1 MFRKNTPSTQG
12 PALKSTPFVAPKFS
26 AKSALSA
33 GRQGYT
39 SGVNPVRQI
48 SNAPRNFSKQSLRVI
63 PLGGLEEVGR
73 NMTVFEYGQ
82 DIIIVDMGLQFPD
95 EDMPGIDY
103 IIPDVTY
110 LKGKEKN
117 IRGVLITHGHYD
129 HIGAIPHLMET
140 LGNPPI
146 YMTELTRGIVMKRQ
160 DDYKDKQPLNIHTVK
175 KIDRIRLGAFSV
187 EFFHVNHTIPDAV
200 GLAISSPVGTVIH
213 TGDFK
218 FDHSPISDAPADVA
232 KIARLG
238 SENILALMSDS
249 TDSKTPGYS
258 LSESKIA
265 GTLDDIFEQTT
276 NGRLIFATFSSLIS
290 RIQSVVAAAEK
301 NGRKVAVDGYSM
313 KTNVEIARTLGYL
326 QTKKGTIIPI
336 SKVNDYPD
344 NKVAILCTGSQ
355 GESNAVLMRIVNG
368 EHRFVKVHKNDTFVL
383 SSSVIPGNERTV
395 QAIMDTIYRKDA
407 KVINYKMMDVH
418 AGGHARQ
425 EDLKMMINLIR
436 PKYLIPVHGNYY
448 MLKLHGELGVA
459 VGMSQENIFI
469 GENGRVIEFDYRG
482 NGKVTAEK
490 VPTNHVMV
498 DGLGVGDIGQVVLR
512 DRQVLAKDGMFV
524 IITIVDGKTKKIV
537 GKPQVT
543 SRGFIFVKENFDLVN
558 ATKKKVEEVIA
569 AKTKPD
575 EPANWDY
582 VKNNIREVVGQFLY
596 TKTQRRP
603 MVLPVVIEV

>member
-1 MFRKNTPSTQG
+1 MFKRTN
-12 PALKSTPFVAPKFS
+12 PAPAAVKTMPKIMAAPQT
-26 AKSALSA
+26 AY
-33 GRQGYT
+33 GHT
-39 SGVNPVRQI
+39 
-48 SNAPRNFSKQSLRVI
+48 RNNLRVI

-73 NMTVFEYGQ
+73 NMTIFEYGQ

-103 IIPDVTY
+103 LIPDVTY

-129 HIGAIPHLMET
+129 HIGAIPHLMERI
-140 LGNPPI
+140 GNPPI

-160 DDYKDKQPLNIHTVK
+160 EDYKDKAPLNIHTVK
-175 KIDRIRLGAFSV
+175 KIDRVRLGSFSV

-200 GLAISSPVGTVIH
+200 GMAISTPMGTIIH

-218 FDHSPISDAPADVA
+218 FDHSPVSDAPADIA

-238 SENILALMSDS
+238 SENVLALMSDS
-249 TDSKTPGYS
+249 TDSRTPGYS
-258 LSESKIA
+258 LSESRIA
-265 GTLDDIFEQTT
+265 KTLDDIFERTE
-276 NGRLIFATFSSLIS
+276 GRLIIATFAALIS
-290 RIQSVVAAAEK
+290 RIQSVVIAAEK
-301 NGRKVAVDGYSM
+301 HGRKLAVDGYSM
-313 KTNVEIARTLGYL
+313 KTNVEIARTLGHL
-326 QTKKGTIIPI
+326 QAKKGTIIPI
-336 SKVNDYPD
+336 SKVNEYPD
-344 NKVAILCTGSQ
+344 GKVAIICTGAQ

-368 EHRFVKVHKNDTFVL
+368 EHRFVKVHKDDTFVL

-395 QAIMDTIYRKDA
+395 QGIMDTIYRKDA
-407 KVINYKMMDVH
+407 KVINYHMMDVH

-436 PKYLIPVHGNYY
+436 PKYLIPIHGNYF
-448 MLKLHGELGVA
+448 MLKLHGELGVS
-459 VGMSQENIFI
+459 VGMDPKNILI

-482 NGKVTAEK
+482 NGKVTPEK
-490 VPTNHVMV
+490 VPLSNVMV

-512 DRQVLAKDGMFV
+512 DRQLLAKDGMFV
-524 IITIVDGKTKKIV
+524 ITVIIDGKSKKII

-558 ATKKKVEEVIA
+558 ATKKKVEEVVA
-569 AKTKPD
+569 QKTSPD
-575 EPANWDY
+575 QAVNWDY
-582 VKNNIREVVGQFLY
+582 VKNNIREVVGQYLY
-596 TKTQRRP
+596 QKTERRP

>member
-1 MFRKNTPSTQG
+1 MFKRTTAPAPLARPSVREGAKAPTP
-12 PALKSTPFVAPKFS
+12 VAPRPS
-26 AKSALSA
+26 VTPLRRDNTNYSKS
-33 GRQGYT
+33 
-39 SGVNPVRQI
+39 N
-48 SNAPRNFSKQSLRVI
+48 LRVI
-63 PLGGLEEVGR
+63 PLGGLEEIGR
-73 NMTVFEYGQ
+73 NMTVFEYGN
-82 DIIIVDMGLQFPD
+82 DIVIVDMGLQFPD

-103 IIPDVTY
+103 IIPDITY

-129 HIGAIPHLMET
+129 HIGAIPHLMEA

-146 YMTELTRGIVMKRQ
+146 YMTELTRGIVAKRQ
-160 DDYKDKQPLNIHTVK
+160 DDHKDKAPLNIHTVK
-175 KIDRIRLGAFSV
+175 KIDRLRLGSFSI

-200 GLAISSPVGTVIH
+200 GIALTTPVGTIIH

-218 FDHSPISDAPADVA
+218 FDHSPISDAPADIA

-238 SENILALMSDS
+238 SENVLALMSDS
-249 TDSKTPGYS
+249 TDSQTPGYS

-265 GTLDDIFEQTT
+265 KTLDEIFEQTQ
-276 NGRLIFATFSSLIS
+276 GRLIFATFSSLIS

-301 NGRKVAVDGYSM
+301 HGRKLAVDGYSM
-313 KTNVEIARTLGYL
+313 RTNVEIARNLGYL
-326 QTKKGTIIPI
+326 QTKKSTFIPI
-336 SKVNDYPD
+336 NKVNDYPD
-344 NKVAILCTGSQ
+344 NKVAIICTGSQ

-368 EHRFVKVHKNDTFVL
+368 EHRFVKVHKDDTFVL

-395 QAIMDTIYRKDA
+395 QSIMDTIYRKDA

-436 PKYLIPVHGNYY
+436 PKYLIPIHGNYY
-448 MLKLHGELGVA
+448 MLKLHGELGVS
-459 VGMSQENIFI
+459 VGMDPKNILI
-469 GENGRVIEFDYRG
+469 SENGRVIEFDYRQ
-482 NGKVTAEK
+482 NGKITDEK

-512 DRQVLAKDGMFV
+512 DRQLLAQDGMFV
-524 IITIVDGKTKKIV
+524 ITVIIDSDTKKML
-537 GKPQVT
+537 GNPQVT

-558 ATKKKVEEVIA
+558 ATKKKVEEIIA
-569 AKTKPD
+569 QKVTPEA
-575 EPANWDY
+575 AVNWDY
-582 VKNNIREVVGQFLY
+582 VKNNIREAVGSFLY
-596 TKTQRRP
+596 QKTQRRP

>member
-1 MFRKNTPSTQG
+1 MFRKTQEQVRPVLSGGFPSV
-12 PALKSTPFVAPKFS
+12 LSKAPERK
-26 AKSALSA
+26 
-33 GRQGYT
+33 
-39 SGVNPVRQI
+39 
-48 SNAPRNFSKQSLRVI
+48 PRPSRSFTKGSLRII

-73 NMTVFEYGQ
+73 NMTLFEYGQ

-103 IIPDVTY
+103 IIPDISY

-117 IRGVLITHGHYD
+117 VRGVLITHGHYD
-129 HIGAIPHLMET
+129 HIGAIPHLMEKI
-140 LGNPPI
+140 GNPPI

-160 DDYKDKQPLNIHTVK
+160 DDFKEKASLNIHTVK
-175 KIDRIRLGAFSV
+175 KIDRIRLGVFSI

-200 GLAISSPVGTVIH
+200 GLAIGTPVGTIIH

-218 FDHSPISDAPADVA
+218 FDHSPISDAPADIA

-249 TDSKTPGYS
+249 TDSQTPGYS
-258 LSESKIA
+258 LSESRIA
-265 GTLDDIFEQTT
+265 KTLDEIFEQTQQ
-276 NGRLIFATFSSLIS
+276 GRLIFATFSSLIS

-301 NGRKVAVDGYSM
+301 HGRKVAVDGYSM

-326 QTKKGTIIPI
+326 QTKKGTFIPI

-344 NKVAILCTGSQ
+344 NKIAILCTGSQ
-355 GESNAVLMRIVNG
+355 GESNAVLMRVING
-368 EHRFVKVHKNDTFVL
+368 EHRFVKIHKDDTFVL

-395 QAIMDTIYRKDA
+395 QSIMDTIYRKDA
-407 KVINYKMMDVH
+407 KVIHYKMMDVH

-436 PKYLIPVHGNYY
+436 PKYLIPIHGNYY
-448 MLKLHGELGVA
+448 MLKLHGELGVS
-459 VGMSQENIFI
+459 VGMDPKNILI
-469 GENGRVIEFDYRG
+469 GENGKVIEFDYMQ
-482 NGKVTAEK
+482 NGKVTSEK
-490 VPTNHVMV
+490 VPTNHIMV

-524 IITIVDGKTKKIV
+524 IITIIDGKTKKVI

-569 AKTKPD
+569 QKTTPG
-575 EPANWDY
+575 EAANWDY

-603 MVLPVVIEV
+603 MVLPVIIEV

>member
-1 MFRKNTPSTQG
+1 MFRKNNQ
-12 PALKSTPFVAPKFS
+12 PA
-26 AKSALSA
+26 
-33 GRQGYT
+33 GYNRPT
-39 SGVNPVRQI
+39 SGVQI
-48 SNAPRNFSKQSLRVI
+48 APRFNAAVKTQPIVATRGFAKNSLRII
-63 PLGGLEEVGR
+63 PLGGLEEIGR
-73 NMTVFEYGQ
+73 NMTIFEYGQ

-103 IIPDVTY
+103 LIPDTTY

-117 IRGVLITHGHYD
+117 IRGVIITHGHYD
-129 HIGAIPHLMET
+129 HIGAIPHLMEKI
-140 LGNPPI
+140 GNPPI
-146 YMTELTRGIVMKRQ
+146 YMTELTRGIVSKRQ
-160 DDYKDKQPLNIHTVK
+160 EEYSEKAPLNIHTVK
-175 KIDRIRLGAFSV
+175 KIDRIRLGSFSV

-200 GLAISSPVGTVIH
+200 GLSIGTPIGTIIH

-258 LSESKIA
+258 LSESRIA
-265 GTLDDIFEQTT
+265 KTLDEIFEQTHQ
-276 NGRLIFATFSSLIS
+276 GRLIFATFSSLIS

-301 NGRKVAVDGYSM
+301 HGRKVAVDGYSM
-313 KTNVEIARTLGYL
+313 KTNVEIARNLGYL
-326 QTKKGTIIPI
+326 QTKKSVFIPI
-336 SKVNDYPD
+336 SKVNEFPD

-368 EHRFVKVHKNDTFVL
+368 EHRFVKVHKDDTFVL

-395 QAIMDTIYRKDA
+395 QSIMDTIYRKDA

-436 PKYLIPVHGNYY
+436 PKYLIPIHGNYF

-459 VGMSQENIFI
+459 VGMDPKNILI
-469 GENGRVIEFDYRG
+469 GENGRVFEFDYRG
-482 NGKVTAEK
+482 NGKVTGEK
-490 VPTNHVMV
+490 LTISNVMV

-512 DRQVLAKDGMFV
+512 DRQLLAKDGMFV
-524 IITIVDGKTKKIV
+524 ITVIIDSKTKKII

-558 ATKKKVEEVIA
+558 ATKKKVEEVVH
-569 AKTKPD
+569 AKTSPD
-575 EPANWDY
+575 AAVNWDY
-582 VKNNIREVVGQFLY
+582 VKNNIREVVGLY
-596 TKTQRRP
+596 LFQKTQRRP

>member
-1 MFRKNTPSTQG
+1 MLKKNVLPHR
-12 PALKSTPFVAPKFS
+12 
-26 AKSALSA
+26 
-33 GRQGYT
+33 RQGVIRSY
-39 SGVNPVRQI
+39 
-48 SNAPRNFSKQSLRVI
+48 SKNNLRII
-63 PLGGLEEVGR
+63 PLGGLEEIGR

-82 DIIIVDMGLQFPD
+82 DLIIIDMGLQFPD

-103 IIPDVTY
+103 IIPDTTY

-117 IRGVLITHGHYD
+117 IRGVVITHGHYD
-129 HIGAIPHLMET
+129 HIGAIPHLMEKI
-140 LGNPPI
+140 GNPPI

-160 DDYKDKQPLNIHTVK
+160 EDYKEKPNLNIHTVK
-175 KIDRIRLGAFSV
+175 KIDRLRLGAFNI

-200 GLAISSPVGTVIH
+200 GLAIGTPIGTVIH

-249 TDSKTPGYS
+249 TDSQTPGYS
-258 LSESKIA
+258 LSESKISK
-265 GTLDDIFEQTT
+265 TLDEIFEHTE
-276 NGRLIFATFSSLIS
+276 GRLIVATFSALIS

-301 NGRKVAVDGYSM
+301 TGRKLAIDGYSM

-326 QTKKGTIIPI
+326 QARKNTLIPI
-336 SKVNDYPD
+336 NKINDYPD
-344 NKVAILCTGSQ
+344 NKVAILCTGAQ

-368 EHRFVKVHKNDTFVL
+368 EHRFVKVHKADTFVL

-407 KVINYKMMDVH
+407 KVIHYKMMDVH

-436 PKYLIPVHGNYY
+436 PKYLIPIHGNYY
-448 MLKLHGELGVA
+448 MLKLHGDLGIS
-459 VGMSQENIFI
+459 VGMEPKNILI
-469 GENGRVIEFDYRG
+469 GENGKVIEFDYRG
-482 NGKVTAEK
+482 NGKVTEEK
-490 VPTNHVMV
+490 VPTNHIMV

-524 IITIVDGKTKKIV
+524 ITTIVDGKTNKVV
-537 GKPQVT
+537 GKPQIT

-558 ATKKKVEEVIA
+558 ATKKKVEEIIA
-569 AKTKPD
+569 QKTTPG

-582 VKNNIREVVGQFLY
+582 VKNNIRESVGSFLY
-596 TKTQRRP
+596 MKTQRRP
-603 MVLPVVIEV
+603 MVLPVIIEV

>member
-1 MFRKNTPSTQG
+1 MFGKNNTALG
-12 PALKSTPFVAPKFS
+12 LAPAGSLASVPKVMEKRTAFS
-26 AKSALSA
+26 RPGQK
-33 GRQGYT
+33 
-39 SGVNPVRQI
+39 N
-48 SNAPRNFSKQSLRVI
+48 NLRII

-103 IIPDVTY
+103 IIPDVSY
-110 LKGKEKN
+110 LRGKEKN
-117 IRGVLITHGHYD
+117 IRGVIITHGHYD
-129 HIGAIPHLMET
+129 HIGAIPHLMEKI
-140 LGNPPI
+140 GNPPI
-146 YMTELTRGIVMKRQ
+146 YMTELTRGIVTKRQ
-160 DDYKDKQPLNIHTVK
+160 EDFKDKPTLNIHTVK
-175 KIDRIRLGAFSV
+175 KIDRVRLGSFNI

-200 GLAISSPVGTVIH
+200 GLAISTPLGTVIH

-218 FDHSPISDAPADVA
+218 FDHSPISDAPADIA

-249 TDSKTPGYS
+249 TDSRTPGYS
-258 LSESKIA
+258 LSESRISK
-265 GTLDDIFEQTT
+265 TLEEIFEHTE
-276 NGRLIFATFSSLIS
+276 GRLIIATFSALIS
-290 RIQSVVAAAEK
+290 RIQSVVNAAEK
-301 NGRKVAVDGYSM
+301 YGRKLAVDGYSM
-313 KTNVEIARTLGYL
+313 KTNVEIARTLGYI
-326 QTKKGTIIPI
+326 QARKGTFIPI
-336 SKVNDYPD
+336 SKVNEYPD
-344 NKVAILCTGSQ
+344 NKVAVICTGAQ

-368 EHRFVKVHKNDTFVL
+368 EHRFLKVHKDDTFVL

-425 EDLKMMINLIR
+425 EDLKMMINLVR
-436 PKYLIPVHGNYY
+436 PRYLIPIHGNYF
-448 MLKLHGELGVA
+448 MLKLHGELGIS
-459 VGMSQENIFI
+459 VGMNPKSILI
-469 GENGRVIEFDYRG
+469 GENGKVIEFDYRG
-482 NGKVTAEK
+482 NGKVTNEK

-524 IITIVDGKTKKIV
+524 ITTIVDGKTNKVI

-558 ATKKKVEEVIA
+558 ATKRKVEEVIA
-569 AKTKPD
+569 QKTTPG
-575 EPANWDY
+575 ESANWDY

-603 MVLPVVIEV
+603 MVLPVIIEV